1 MEREDRR
8 FTTEPSE
15 LLDAFVPYLKR
26 INPAFEKSWIKD
38 WHFSKAGFAQPVVT
52 PEYRALI
59 PAHETPMSRVTLA
72 TMAQIYPQDRGQSY
86 SVAMARE
93 VVRSLGL
100 SA

>member
-1 MEREDRR
+1 M
-8 FTTEPSE
+8 
-15 LLDAFVPYLKR
+15 
-26 INPAFEKSWIKD
+26 
-38 WHFSKAGFAQPVVT
+38 T

-93 VVRSLGL
+93 VTAALGL
-100 SA
+100 NA